1 MNRLVVL
8 FACFLFFGTITAQDQ
23 NPRAAKQYTQISGE
37 IRNSSD
43 RSVGITFFSDMISFT
58 EELYQVPLDSLHRF
72 SMRFQLNEATQIN
85 FEYRGQS
92 LRFYLEP
99 GDDLRLRFDGNNF
112 YRTLI
117 IEGKGATQNYYLQ
130 QAHRLHG
137 HWDEANILYE
147 MAQREPMDF
156 RRYMD
161 GLRRQKWSFINQF
174 PEKEKFSEDF
184 LYYAAA
190 DIDYWWAY
198 FLLRYR
204 MEHYVAQGKEQGMMP
219 ERYYTFLEDLVVS
232 NDRATSNPYYLFFLD
247 QYLLY
252 KEELAKSETPKVT
265 SAKAVNILVSV
276 PNLFIMSKPEQQ
288 PIVTEVKKGDRMRY
302 LGEKSSF
309 KSKIMIKE
317 ALHEAYWYKVKT
329 GDGYIGWAIGV
340 GLLFEKE
347 MTVDTTTIVSP
358 DKKRQQTAL
367 QELKGKALYY
377 TLANDLYFRAQNLS
391 LEELEKEVKA
401 FDLLNPIKSYDQT
414 LRHTLAEAKAA
425 ENPTMKYGATNYRI
439 ISEPE
444 IMTVRKKRTVVVNEP
459 PLKRLRKVE
468 LNILDHAREM
478 GVPENVVLLLG
489 EMYQK
494 KRREASGE
502 LVVKKEEKV
511 IAAVGVTKKVPKP
524 VAARP
529 SEYIDIPMPAEE
541 RPSSPVSVSGKLEN
555 NTMKG
560 LKLVL
565 YSDPITFIEEVKELK
580 LKPDNSFNLD
590 VNLSHP
596 QMGYIAYGEN
606 KTPIYLAPGDQLNVR
621 FNALH
626 FYKTLH
632 FSGKGN
638 IPNNYL
644 LAKRKRFENEDEDL
658 RKQMKDLAP
667 AEFIVYMEEQRT
679 LRMEFLGNYE
689 KAYSF
694 RPEFAALAKA
704 AITYWYANQLM
715 NYPWEH
721 PLYHDQDAPMA
732 LPGNYYDFLQTVE
745 VSDPNGLAYEQY
757 THFLDQYFDHLRDLP
772 ENNGFTKMELAE
784 QHLYNEVLNFYKA
797 RLFTIACKRGKAKVN
812 GPDIRDFIA
821 SSENET
827 YNDVLRQAYNE
838 AKGLTNGALA
848 PDFKLL
854 DATGRSVSLQDLKGK
869 IVYLDFWAS
878 WCSPCVMQMRNSQQW
893 KSKFKGK
900 DVAFVYV
907 SLDKN
912 TSDWRNFIKTLPGSA
927 DGIHLIA
934 ASGNVYQS
942 KIAKLY
948 HVKRLPNVFIL
959 DKEGKVYFNSAKDT
973 AQQRMSEMIENLLLL
988 N

>member
-8 FACFLFFGTITAQDQ
+8 LACFLFFGTLTAQDQ
-23 NPRAAKQYTQISGE
+23 TPRAAKQYTQISGE
-37 IRNSSD
+37 IRNASD

-112 YRTLI
+112 YRTLV
-117 IEGKGATQNYYLQ
+117 IEGNGATQNYYLQ

-137 HWDEANILYE
+137 HWDEVNILYE

-174 PEKEKFSEDF
+174 PGKEKFSEGF

-204 MEHYVAQGKEQGMMP
+204 MEHYVAQGKVQGTMP

-252 KEELAKSETPKVT
+252 KEESTKSEKPKAA
-265 SAKAVNILVSV
+265 SEKAVNILVSV
-276 PNLFIMSKPEQQ
+276 PSLFIMSQPEQQ
-288 PIVTEVKKGDRMRY
+288 PIVTEVRKGDRMRY
-302 LGEKSSF
+302 LGEKSTF

-347 MTVDTTTIVSP
+347 ISADTTTIVTP
-358 DKKRQQTAL
+358 EKKRQQTAL
-367 QELKGKALYY
+367 RELKGKALYY

-401 FDLLNPIKSYDQT
+401 FDFLNPIKSYDQT
-414 LRHTLAEAKAA
+414 LRHTLAVAKAT
-425 ENPTMKYGATNYRI
+425 ENPDLKYGATNYRI

-444 IMTVRKKRTVVVNEP
+444 IMTVRKGRVVVVNER
-459 PLKRLRKVE
+459 PLKPLNRLEEVE
-468 LNILDHAREM
+468 LNVLDHGREM
-478 GVPENVVLLLG
+478 GVSENVIVLLD
-489 EMYQK
+489 EMYEK
-494 KRREASGE
+494 KKREASGGP
-502 LVVKKEEKV
+502 VVEKEDKV
-511 IAAVGVTKKVPKP
+511 AAAAVGPTKKAPKP
-524 VAARP
+524 INARP
-529 SEYIDIPMPAEE
+529 SEYVNIPLPAED
-541 RPSSPVSVSGKLEN
+541 RPSSLASMKGKLEN

-565 YSDPITFIEEVKELK
+565 YSDPITFIEEVRELK
-580 LKPDNSFNLD
+580 INPDNSFNLD
-590 VNLSHP
+590 VNLRQA
-596 QMGYIAYGEN
+596 QMGYLAYGES
-606 KTPIYLAPGDQLNVR
+606 KTPIYLAPGDQLNIR
-621 FNALH
+621 FNAVH

-632 FSGKGN
+632 FVGKGN
-638 IPNNYL
+638 TSNNYL

-658 RKQMKDLAP
+658 RKQMKNLAP
-667 AEFIVYMEEQRT
+667 AEFLVYMEEQRT

-689 KAYSF
+689 KSYSF
-694 RPEFAALAKA
+694 ESDFAALAKA
-704 AITYWYANQLM
+704 EVIYWYANQLM

-721 PLYHDQDAPMA
+721 PLYHDEEAPMA
-732 LPGNYYDFLQTVE
+732 LPANYYDFLQTIE
-745 VSDPNGLAYEQY
+745 VSDPDGLAYEQY
-757 THFLDQYFDHLRDLP
+757 TYFLDQYFDYLIDLP
-772 ENNGFTKMELAE
+772 ENNGFTKVELAE
-784 QHLYNEVLNFYKA
+784 QHLDNEALAFYKA
-797 RLFTIACKRGKAKVN
+797 RLFTIACKRGKAK
-812 GPDIRDFIA
+812 A
-821 SSENET
+821 
-827 YNDVLRQAYNE
+827 
-838 AKGLTNGALA
+838 
-848 PDFKLL
+848 
-854 DATGRSVSLQDLKGK
+854 
-869 IVYLDFWAS
+869 
-878 WCSPCVMQMRNSQQW
+878 
-893 KSKFKGK
+893 
-900 DVAFVYV
+900 
-907 SLDKN
+907 
-912 TSDWRNFIKTLPGSA
+912 
-927 DGIHLIA
+927 
-934 ASGNVYQS
+934 
-942 KIAKLY
+942 
-948 HVKRLPNVFIL
+948 
-959 DKEGKVYFNSAKDT
+959 
-973 AQQRMSEMIENLLLL
+973 
-988 N
+988 